1 LIDGLKTCALDRPGT
16 RNDVGA
22 EMDKG
27 RRMFSALHNTEV
39 HMTFLRKILTGA
51 VAALAFAATLGAA
64 QAQQSKVDEI
74 RNRGVLRIAGILN
87 EDPYFSKDQR
97 TGEWR
102 GFVVEM
108 GRDMAEVLGVK
119 LEVVESSWA
128 NSILDVQS
136 GKVDLAFA
144 LTALPTR
151 ALSVHFSA
159 PTYYNSF
166 VIISPKPEMRGKTW
180 ADLND
185 PSVTIAVDLGSAQDQ
200 ITKAYLPKANI
211 LRFKTRDEAVLAM
224 TTGKADAVINTVLNG
239 MVMRA
244 KNAALGQVYVPEP
257 ILSSPSVIGMN
268 YDTDEVW
275 KKFVSA
281 WADYNRRV
289 GNNQTWILMGLEPF
303 GVSLDDLP
311 EGFDIN
317 G

>member
-1 LIDGLKTCALDRPGT
+1 MFLKTLAAGVT
-16 RNDVGA
+16 A
-22 EMDKG
+22 
-27 RRMFSALHNTEV
+27 
-39 HMTFLRKILTGA
+39 
-51 VAALAFAATLGAA
+51 AALSLAVGLGAA
-64 QAQQSKVDEI
+64 QAQQKSTVDEI
-74 RNRGVLRIAGILN
+74 RDRGVLRIAGILN
-87 EDPYFSKDQR
+87 EDPYFSKDPR

-108 GRDMAEVLGVK
+108 GKNMASELGVT

-144 LTALPTR
+144 LTALPKR
-151 ALSVHFSA
+151 ALAVHFSA

-166 VIISPKPEMRGKTW
+166 TIISPKPEIGEKTW

-185 PSVTIAVDLGSAQDQ
+185 PAYTIAVDLGSAQDQ

-211 LRFKTRDEAVLAM
+211 LRFKTRDEAVLAVA
-224 TTGKADAVINTVLNG
+224 TGKADAIINTVLNS
-239 MVMRA
+239 MVMTK
-244 KNAALGQVYVPEP
+244 KNPAIGKVYVPQP

-268 YDTDEVW
+268 QNADDVW
-275 KKFVSA
+275 RGFVSA

-303 GVSLDDLP
+303 GVGLEDLP

>member
-1 LIDGLKTCALDRPGT
+1 
-16 RNDVGA
+16 
-22 EMDKG
+22 
-27 RRMFSALHNTEV
+27 
-39 HMTFLRKILTGA
+39 MTFLKRLASGAAIAA
-51 VAALAFAATLGAA
+51 VALTASLGMA
-64 QAQQSKVDEI
+64 QAQDKSTIDEI
-74 RNRGVLRIAGILN
+74 RDRGKLRIAGILN
-87 EDPYFSKDQR
+87 EDPYFSKDPR
-97 TGEWR
+97 NGEWR

-108 GRDMAEVLGVK
+108 GKDMANELGVE

-144 LTALPTR
+144 LTALPKR
-151 ALSVHFSA
+151 AMSVHFSA

-166 VIISPKPEMRGKTW
+166 VIISPKPELSGKTW
-180 ADLND
+180 AELND
-185 PSVTIAVDLGSAQDQ
+185 PAYTIAVDLGSSQDQ

-211 LRFKTRDEAVLAM
+211 LRFKTRDEAVLAVA
-224 TTGKADAVINTVLNG
+224 TGKADAIINTVFNG
-239 MVMRA
+239 MVMTK
-244 KNAALGQVYVPEP
+244 KNAAVGAVYVPTP

-268 YDTDEVW
+268 HAADDVW
-275 KKFVSA
+275 RGFVSA

-303 GVSLDDLP
+303 GITLDDLP

>member
-1 LIDGLKTCALDRPGT
+1 MFLKKLAAGVTAASL
-16 RNDVGA
+16 
-22 EMDKG
+22 
-27 RRMFSALHNTEV
+27 
-39 HMTFLRKILTGA
+39 
-51 VAALAFAATLGAA
+51 ALAATFGAA
-64 QAQQSKVDEI
+64 QAQQKSTVDEV
-74 RNRGVLRIAGILN
+74 RDRGVLRIAGILN
-87 EDPYFSKDQR
+87 EDPYFSKDPR

-108 GRDMAEVLGVK
+108 GKNMAEELGVK

-144 LTALPTR
+144 LTALPKR
-151 ALSVHFSA
+151 ALAVHFSA

-166 VIISPKPEMRGKTW
+166 TIISPKPELADKSW
-180 ADLND
+180 AELND
-185 PSVTIAVDLGSAQDQ
+185 PAYTIAVDLGSSQDQ

-211 LRFKTRDEAVLAM
+211 LRFKTRDEAVLAVA
-224 TTGKADAVINTVLNG
+224 TGKADAIINTVFNS
-239 MVMRA
+239 MVMTK
-244 KNAALGQVYVPEP
+244 KNAAIGKVYVPQP

-268 YDTDEVW
+268 QNADDVW
-275 KKFVSA
+275 RGFVSA

-303 GVSLDDLP
+303 GIGLDDLP
-311 EGFDIN
+311 AGFDIN